1 MTQKTLSPSI
11 SDKIYGAANS
21 YQGFKSNFD
30 KLFNPENY
38 TKIFIIKGGSGT
50 GKSTLMG
57 KISDYGKEKGKSVTE
72 VYCSSDPNS
81 LDGVIICDEKHKIAV
96 LDGTAP
102 HTTDPLY
109 PGAKDEII
117 NVGDGFD
124 IKKLEERSDIIIRL
138 CKDKAR
144 HYKSAYSLLRAAG
157 HVSECIW
164 SNIAVNES
172 YFEAENGTSEIFS
185 KLKAEIRAEHTTHNY
200 IASFSKHGYMKLPLD
215 PKGRAVINI
224 TGDPLSCYLLMN
236 EIKKRAEDLSVAEEI
251 CPSPLDEKFTDRIYT
266 AGTVFTVNEGE
277 HSDISLP
284 PIKRGE
290 LLDDEFNLLKEL
302 LSGAVNRLAKA
313 AEEHFAIEKIYSSCI
328 DFSNNDRLLKQ
339 ITARMDIIFG

>member
-1 MTQKTLSPSI
+1 MTQRSLSPSI

-21 YQGFKSNFD
+21 YHGFKSNFD

-50 GKSTLMG
+50 GKSTLMRQ
-57 KISDYGKEKGKSVTE
+57 ISDYGKKQGKSVTQ

-81 LDGVIICDEKHKIAV
+81 LDGVIICDEKRKVAV

-109 PGAKDEII
+109 PGAKEEII

-124 IKKLEERSDIIIRL
+124 IQKLEESSDTIIRL
-138 CKDKAR
+138 CKDKSR
-144 HYKSAYSLLRAAG
+144 HYKSAYSLLCAAG
-157 HVSECIW
+157 YVSECIW
-164 SNIAVNES
+164 NNIAVNES
-172 YFEAENGTSEIFS
+172 YFEAENDTSEIFS
-185 KLKAEIRAEHTTHNY
+185 KLKAERRAEHTTQNY

-224 TGDPLSCYLLMN
+224 TGDPLSCYLLMDK
-236 EIKKRAEDLSVAEEI
+236 IKKQAEYLSVAEEI
-251 CPSPLDEKFTDRIYT
+251 CPSPLDGNFTDRVYT
-266 AGTVFTVNEGE
+266 PSTVFTVNEGE
-277 HSDISLP
+277 RSDISLP
-284 PIKRGE
+284 PIKKGE

-313 AEEHFAIEKIYSSCI
+313 ADGHFAVEKIYSGCI

-339 ITARMDIIFG
+339 ITARMDRIFG